1 MHFLAYHFPVNN
13 PCSVHIETSQLTC
26 FANQSTGFK
35 NEWNTVRNAPFGT
48 YAKLSKKLTFVYEKN
63 S

>member
-1 MHFLAYHFPVNN
+1 MHFLAYHFPINT

-35 NEWNTVRNAPFGT
+35 NEWNTGHYLVKECSIWYVR
-48 YAKLSKKLTFVYEKN
+48 KTFQKTN
-63 S
+63 LCL

>member
-35 NEWNTVRNAPFGT
+35 NEWNTGH
-48 YAKLSKKLTFVYEKN
+48 
-63 S
+63 